1 MMFQYCFANTEAS
14 LMLIIYVDLTFDF
27 WKNLSDS
34 AQVTLKKEF
43 LIFVILGNI
52 FAMNMSRKIINMSR
66 QKTHDWFFLQT
77 FYSAKF

>member
-1 MMFQYCFANTEAS
+1 MMFQYCFANIETS

-66 QKTHDWFFLQT
+66 QKTHDWLFLQT
-77 FYSAKF
+77 FYNAKF